1 MRRRFPRLGW
11 LGGAVMLAGLG
22 LDAYVH
28 ATSHVVAGAFT
39 APAHGAHLVVLVGMV
54 LVLSGVVIDGV
65 RTSKG
70 RDLRPEGGS
79 RAVR

>member
-11 LGGAVMLAGLG
+11 LGGAVMLAGLL

-28 ATSHVVAGAFT
+28 ATTRVVPGAFT
-39 APAHGAHLVVLVGMV
+39 APQHGAHLVVLVGMV
-54 LVLSGVVIDGV
+54 LLLAGVVYDGV
-65 RTSKG
+65 RLSKG
-70 RDLRPEGGS
+70 RVSRPEGGS